1 MEKLMELL
9 KEPFKKPTPLELIA
23 KQLATAHIELL
34 EAEQGVDYAN
44 SIVEYNRAVIAR
56 LNARIEAYK

>member
-1 MEKLMELL
+1 MEKLLTLL

-44 SIVEYNRAVIAR
+44 SIVEYNKALIAR
-56 LNARIEAYK
+56 LNARIEVYK

>member
-1 MEKLMELL
+1 MEKLLTLM

-23 KQLATAHIELL
+23 KQLATAHLELL

-44 SIVEYNRAVIAR
+44 SVVEYNRAVIAR

>member
-1 MEKLMELL
+1 MEKLLTLL

-34 EAEQGVDYAN
+34 EAEQGVDYAK
-44 SIVEYNRAVIAR
+44 SIVEYNKAVIAR
-56 LNARIEAYK
+56 LNTRIEVYK

>member
-1 MEKLMELL
+1 MEKLLQLL